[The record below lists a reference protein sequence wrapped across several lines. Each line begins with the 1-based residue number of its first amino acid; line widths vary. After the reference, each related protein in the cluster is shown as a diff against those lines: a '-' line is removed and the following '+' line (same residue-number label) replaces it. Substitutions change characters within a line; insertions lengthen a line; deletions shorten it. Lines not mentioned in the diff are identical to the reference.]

1 MQMKTLYDEYL
12 KDKEFARIMA
22 QEDLIMDVTENFCR
36 IIEEEKLT
44 RSKLAH
50 IMGKTKGYVSQLMNG
65 NRNITLRVLSDVAY
79 HLGYN
84 VKVVLRKR
92 GVKSEPVKLNLV
104 FDMKAQS
111 KEKFFLKNEPE
122 MRACANFGNSM
133 SRVGI

>member
-92 GVKSEPVKLNLV
+92 GVKSESVKLNLV

-111 KEKFFLKNEPE
+111 KEKFFLKK
-122 MRACANFGNSM
+122 
-133 SRVGI
+133 